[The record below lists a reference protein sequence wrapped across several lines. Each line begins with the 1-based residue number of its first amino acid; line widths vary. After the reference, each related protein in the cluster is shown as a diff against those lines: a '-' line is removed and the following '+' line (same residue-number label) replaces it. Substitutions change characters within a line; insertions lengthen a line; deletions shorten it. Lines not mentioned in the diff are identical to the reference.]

1 MGLLTFLSG
10 VSGAAKS
17 MPKIVSGIANG
28 LDALHFSQEERAG
41 VITGITKTVVDYAKQ
56 TINESSVR
64 SMTRRVLALMFCGS
78 FLYLLLFSAMAWR
91 WNTEWAIHTFNCAK
105 QLVNPVIAIIIFF
118 FGSYGVGYFLDKK
131 KK

>member
-1 MGLLTFLSG
+1 
-10 VSGAAKS
+10 

-28 LDALHFSQEERAG
+28 LDALHFSKEERAG
-41 VITGITKTVVDYAKQ
+41 VVIEISKTVVDYAKQ
-56 TINESSVR
+56 TINESSIR
-64 SMTRRVLALMFCGS
+64 SMTRRVLALIFCGS
-78 FLYLLLFSAMAWR
+78 FLYLLLFSAMVWR
-91 WNTEWAIHTFNCAK
+91 WNTEWAVHTFNCTK